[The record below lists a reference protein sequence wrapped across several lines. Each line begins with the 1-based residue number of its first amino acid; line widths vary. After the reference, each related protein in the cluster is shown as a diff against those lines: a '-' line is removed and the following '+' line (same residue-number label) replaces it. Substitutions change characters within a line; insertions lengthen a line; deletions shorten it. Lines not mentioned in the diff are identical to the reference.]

1 MKKINVLI
9 SAAVVVTGFT
19 ACKSTVTEAQQDA
32 MNVNSYVDSVEG
44 LTPVYTSAYWT
55 ELDNGYQVRVA
66 KSNTTNAT
74 LTASEKAKV
83 EESKVQYVALKNTYE
98 IKIKETEPV
107 VVVTTPDFRQ
117 VLRNKL
123 FGEGVVG
130 SDMSFAF
137 ATSENLLS
145 IYRNFVNT
153 VADNKNNY
161 SREDWDEIKV
171 LYEALD
177 TRKNTV
183 EKELPK
189 GDNNKIAGLKIK
201 FSAIKATHRGG
212 TKGAENKAA
221 KEKAE

>member
-1 MKKINVLI
+1 MKKINLII
-9 SAAVVVTGFT
+9 SASLVIIGFT
-19 ACKSTVTEAQQDA
+19 ACENADSEANRDAKSF
-32 MNVNSYVDSVEG
+32 NLYVDSVKN
-44 LTPVYTSAYWT
+44 LTPVYTTAYWT
-55 ELDNGYQVRVA
+55 ELDNGYQVRVT
-66 KSNTTNAT
+66 KSDKTMTT
-74 LTASEKAKV
+74 LDKSEQEKIEK
-83 EESKVQYVALKNTYE
+83 SKKEYAELKSSYE
-98 IKIKETEPV
+98 IKIKEMEPK
-107 VVVTTPDFRQ
+107 VVVTAPDFRQ
-117 VLRNKL
+117 TLRNKL

-130 SDMSFAF
+130 SDMSFGF
-137 ATSENLLS
+137 ATASNLLS

-153 VADNKNNY
+153 VAENKNNY

-201 FSAIKATHRGG
+201 FSSIKATHRGG

-221 KEKAE
+221 KEKT

>member
-1 MKKINVLI
+1 MKKINLLI
-9 SAAVVVTGFT
+9 TAALLVTGFS
-19 ACKSTVTEAQQDA
+19 ACKGPATEAQQDA
-32 MNVNSYVDSVEG
+32 ANLNDYVDSVEN
-44 LTPVYTSAYWT
+44 LTPVYTTAYWN
-55 ELDNGYQVRVA
+55 ELDNGYQVRVVKA
-66 KSNTTNAT
+66 DNTMAT
-74 LTASEKAKV
+74 LDASDKAKL
-83 EESKVQYVALKNTYE
+83 EESKAQYAALKTSYE
-98 IKIKETEPV
+98 IKIKETEPT

-130 SDMSFAF
+130 SDMSFSF
-137 ATSENLLS
+137 ATAANLLS

-153 VADNKNNY
+153 VADNKDSY
-161 SREDWDEIKV
+161 TREDWDEIKV

-183 EKELPK
+183 EKDLPK

-212 TKGAENKAA
+212 TKGEENKAA
-221 KEKAE
+221 KEKA